1 MGLKWDKSLG
11 ARTGGWTHGPPTHH
25 PSSLPGA
32 TTPNPPTLTQV
43 LLQLSSPPYLLDAP
57 PPPPHPETQVL
68 LQQRQEELVTD
79 IAAFQQQWD
88 RLRQARD
95 RDAEYRLMER
105 QLLV

>member
-43 LLQLSSPPYLLDAP
+43 LLQ
-57 PPPPHPETQVL
+57 
-68 LQQRQEELVTD
+68 QRQEELVTD

-95 RDAEYRLMER
+95 RDAEYGLMEQ
-105 QLLV
+105 QLQVRCGGEGGGRPTTMMQSMV